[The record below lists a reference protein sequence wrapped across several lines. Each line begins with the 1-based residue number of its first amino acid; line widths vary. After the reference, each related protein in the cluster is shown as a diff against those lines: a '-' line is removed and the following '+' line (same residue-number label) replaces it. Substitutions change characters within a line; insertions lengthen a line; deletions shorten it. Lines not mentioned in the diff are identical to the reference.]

1 MRFNELMT
9 GIRQDVAVKVFGENM
24 DSLLL
29 YANQIGKI
37 VQTVEGATS
46 PSVERVAGL
55 PQINIEYDRLR
66 IANYGLNIEEVN
78 DIVSTAFAGKSTGVV
93 FENERKFDMVVRLD
107 STYRSSI
114 EDVNNLMIPTQT
126 GNQIPFHK

>member
-9 GIRQDVAVKVFGENM
+9 GIRQDVAVKIFGENM
-24 DSLLL
+24 DTLST
-29 YANQIGKI
+29 YATKVNQVIQS
-37 VQTVEGATS
+37 VQGATA
-46 PSVERVAGL
+46 PQIERVNGL

-66 IANYGLNIEEVN
+66 IANYGLTIQDVN

-93 FENERKFDMVVRLD
+93 FENERKFDLVVRLD

-114 EDVNNLMIPTQT
+114 EDVNNLKM
-126 GNQIPFHK
+126 F